1 MVMLFACQSLVLLA
15 VARAESV
22 PGFAKGTVGGGDTQP
37 IIPTNLQELESLLQ
51 DAQPRVIVL
60 DRTFDYTGSMGR
72 EENADGCIPENQMNR
87 PECES
92 GGQPARSLPFWNCDG
107 KNPIKVA
114 YDVAAVNPMTVT
126 GRKTLRGLGRNGR
139 IVGRGLRLMGQN
151 IIIQNIHITELNPHL
166 IWGGDAIYVSD
177 PSDLIWIDHVRI
189 SAIGRQMIVTDTSIE
204 KSRITISNCE
214 FDGRTEHSA
223 TCDGHHYWT
232 LLFYGK
238 LEYITLFNN
247 YIHSTSGRSPKLGRD
262 SDHESILHAVNNM
275 FDDST
280 GHCFDAGHGGHV
292 LIERN
297 IFRDIRAPLLQ
308 DDGEAGLVVS
318 DDSAMCRRRFLTCSE
333 NVAQGSTAPL
343 QESSLWSIGQSP
355 FDWKEVRE
363 GCQSVPDVPWIGSY
377 SLLTDQNWGVGVMVS
392 SSMVDRMGNQSWI
405 V

>member
-1 MVMLFACQSLVLLA
+1 
-15 VARAESV
+15 
-22 PGFAKGTVGGGDTQP
+22 
-37 IIPTNLQELESLLQ
+37 
-51 DAQPRVIVL
+51 
-60 DRTFDYTGSMGR
+60 
-72 EENADGCIPENQMNR
+72 
-87 PECES
+87 
-92 GGQPARSLPFWNCDG
+92 
-107 KNPIKVA
+107 
-114 YDVAAVNPMTVT
+114 
-126 GRKTLRGLGRNGR
+126 
-139 IVGRGLRLMGQN
+139 
-151 IIIQNIHITELNPHL
+151 L

-262 SDHESILHAVNNM
+262 SDHESIVHAVNNM
-275 FDDST
+275 FDDNT